1 MKIKQ
6 MMETVKIIS
15 EGGKSHKERTLQEI
29 EDLMHMYRINV
40 IKGCIEEVNKEI
52 GAVQSHPEMYA
63 QQMRILS
70 LQDAR
75 DRLVKLLSDVE

>member
-6 MMETVKIIS
+6 MLETVKIIS
-15 EGGKSHKERTLQEI
+15 KHVDKETVLQEI
-29 EDLMHMYRINV
+29 EDLMYMFRENV
-40 IKGCIEEVNKEI
+40 IKECIEEVNKEI

-63 QQMRILS
+63 QQVRILS

-75 DRLVKLLSDVE
+75 NRLVKLLSDIE

>member
-6 MMETVKIIS
+6 MLETVKIVS
-15 EGGKSHKERTLQEI
+15 KNVDKETVLQEV
-29 EDLMHMYRINV
+29 EDLMYMFRENV
-40 IKGCIEEVNKEI
+40 IKECIEEVNKEI
-52 GAVQSHPEMYA
+52 AVVQSHPEMYA

-75 DRLVKLLSDVE
+75 DRLVKLLSDIE

>member
-6 MMETVKIIS
+6 MMEIVKTIS
-15 EGGKSHKERTLQEI
+15 EGAKSHKERTLQEI
-29 EDLMHMYRINV
+29 EDLMHMYRENV
-40 IKGCIEEVNKEI
+40 IKECIEEVNKEI
-52 GAVQSHPEMYA
+52 AAVQSHPEMYA

-75 DRLVKLLSDVE
+75 NRLVKLLSEAE

>member
-1 MKIKQ
+1 MNIKQ
-6 MMETVKIIS
+6 TIETMKMLMDQEKAVDKYMDKVGDMLIQIRQDTI
-15 EGGKSHKERTLQEI
+15 KE
-29 EDLMHMYRINV
+29 
-40 IKGCIEEVNKEI
+40 CIEEVNKEI
-52 GAVQSHPEMYA
+52 AAVQSHPEMYA